1 MNSSFSSST
10 AAASAAATAAASVP
24 RRRRRRHIGGADL
37 GRERSGMARRLAAAI
52 LEVLAGERTPSAAAL
67 ALGISVPRYYQVET
81 KALQG
86 LLQACEPKPR
96 GRQAQAKSETGAAI
110 AEAAKL
116 RRENVRLQREVG
128 RQQALVRAAQRS
140 IGLPPPQT
148 PSAKAG
154 KSSKKTRKRRVVRAL
169 SFARR
174 LQQDA
179 APSASAAATSV
190 STGFAS
196 SEGDVR
202 KNESQPLAE
211 DF

>member
-1 MNSSFSSST
+1 MNASST
-10 AAASAAATAAASVP
+10 ATSPVLRSPVP
-24 RRRRRRHIGGADL
+24 RRRRGRHIGGADL

-86 LLQACEPKPR
+86 LLQACEPKPG

-110 AEAAKL
+110 AEAVKL
-116 RRENVRLQREVG
+116 RKENVRLQREVG

-140 IGLPPPQT
+140 IGLPPPQA

-154 KSSKKTRKRRVVRAL
+154 KSAKKTRKRRVVRAL

-179 APSASAAATSV
+179 APSASAATASTP
-190 STGFAS
+190 TGFGS